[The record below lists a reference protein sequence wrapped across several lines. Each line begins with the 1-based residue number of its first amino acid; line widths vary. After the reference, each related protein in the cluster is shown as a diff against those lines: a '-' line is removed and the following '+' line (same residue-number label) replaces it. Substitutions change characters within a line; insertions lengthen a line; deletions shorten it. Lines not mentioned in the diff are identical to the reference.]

1 MASAQVTVL
10 GGRGRPAR
18 GHSVRGMRNR
28 ENRALS
34 VICLLVLAALAGP
47 YPTVAGLAETAAGL
61 AGRAL
66 LTAGT
71 VWLAITLLRPRGRTP
86 EVTR

>member
-1 MASAQVTVL
+1 MRNETVL
-10 GGRGRPAR
+10 Q
-18 GHSVRGMRNR
+18 HW
-28 ENRALS
+28 ALPVTCS
-34 VICLLVLAALAGP
+34 LVLAALAGP
-47 YPTVAGLAETAAGL
+47 YPTVAGLAETVVGL

-71 VWLAITLLRPRGRTP
+71 VWLAITLLEPHGRTP